1 MPEAMGTMMARFFGN
16 FVPFMAFLW
25 TLDAF
30 LVYRILYHDVFYLKA
45 I

>member
-16 FVPFMAFLW
+16 IVPFMAFLW
-25 TLDAF
+25 ALDAF
-30 LVYRILYHDVFYLKA
+30 LVYRILYHDVFYIGK